1 MDWCRRLLRSW
12 HHAQYRM
19 EVTMTNE
26 QLTNIVGQML
36 YLLNAIE
43 LNKSAGGSVTFANEF
58 ATLRDELRKTSV
70 SDGKLELVEVLQLLA
85 AGVYTRAQVRALY
98 PLERTDR

>member
-1 MDWCRRLLRSW
+1 
-12 HHAQYRM
+12 
-19 EVTMTNE
+19 MTNE
-26 QLTNIVGQML
+26 QLTKIVGQML

-43 LNKSAGGSVTFANEF
+43 LNKSVGGTNEF

>member
-1 MDWCRRLLRSW
+1 
-12 HHAQYRM
+12 
-19 EVTMTNE
+19 MTNE
-26 QLTNIVGQML
+26 QLTKIVGQML

-43 LNKSAGGSVTFANEF
+43 LNKSAGGTNEF